1 MMAFSLFR
9 MDYYFKFGVNPS
21 LVIFFLVLAFCS
33 FFGDIRLFIAISVPV
48 LLYQMVIVV
57 LGLYVIPSN
66 LAEQY
71 YSYSMNS
78 SITFI
83 GIIVF
88 LYLSSIITN
97 MALEKTDYELA
108 RNRELT
114 HTLEDKVRIRTE
126 ALGAALKEIELSN
139 EELIRIKNSLWGE
152 MRIAKKLQTLLL
164 PPSPHIEGYILATYI
179 KPAAEVGGDYY
190 DIINEKDKD
199 WLVIGDVS
207 GHGVPAGLVM
217 MMIHTALHTIIQDGK
232 ILTPAGILTQVNNV
246 VSEYMNRI
254 DQSKY
259 MTITL
264 MCHHGGGRFS
274 FAGLHLPIL
283 VYRKKTETV
292 EQIDTTGTWI
302 GLNFGLGTDFIN
314 EELFLDHGDIMLLY
328 TDGITESWIT
338 DATTENEHESLHF
351 FGKDSLSRILTETK
365 DNTPENIRR
374 RIIDELSVYEQKDD
388 VTFVV
393 VKRQ

>member
-1 MMAFSLFR
+1 
-9 MDYYFKFGVNPS
+9 
-21 LVIFFLVLAFCS
+21 
-33 FFGDIRLFIAISVPV
+33 
-48 LLYQMVIVV
+48 MV
-57 LGLYVIPSN
+57 
-66 LAEQY
+66 
-71 YSYSMNS
+71 
-78 SITFI
+78 
-83 GIIVF
+83 
-88 LYLSSIITN
+88 
-97 MALEKTDYELA
+97 
-108 RNRELT
+108 
-114 HTLEDKVRIRTE
+114 
-126 ALGAALKEIELSN
+126 
-139 EELIRIKNSLWGE
+139 
-152 MRIAKKLQTLLL
+152 
-164 PPSPHIEGYILATYI
+164 
-179 KPAAEVGGDYY
+179 
-190 DIINEKDKD
+190 
-199 WLVIGDVS
+199 
-207 GHGVPAGLVM
+207 
-217 MMIHTALHTIIQDGK
+217 
-232 ILTPAGILTQVNNV
+232 
-246 VSEYMNRI
+246 
-254 DQSKY
+254 
-259 MTITL
+259 
-264 MCHHGGGRFS
+264 HHGGGRFS